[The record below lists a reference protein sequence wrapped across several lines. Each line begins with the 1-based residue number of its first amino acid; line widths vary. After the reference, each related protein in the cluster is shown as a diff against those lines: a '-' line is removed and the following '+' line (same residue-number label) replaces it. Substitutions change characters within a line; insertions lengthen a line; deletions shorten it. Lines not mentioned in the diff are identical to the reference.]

1 MSTVFDLAAQLGQAL
16 KDDERLIKL
25 KAAREA
31 YDASEELQGLIAEYN
46 AQQAAI
52 EQATYAEEIDTH
64 LIDVLQALRQA
75 EDIQTA
81 AAQAVENV
89 KRECGYL
96 FYTAPG
102 FAPGTGAVQ
111 LGAEEEPQTLAGAL
125 KEKFAKA

>member
-31 YDASEELQGLIAEYN
+31 YDASEELQALIAEYN

-64 LIDVLQALRQA
+64 LIDVLQERVNEIYNDITHHACYLELNRAQSVVNALM
-75 EDIQTA
+75 E
-81 AAQAVENV
+81 AVNSTITFNITGELPSNCTHNCST
-89 KRECGYL
+89 CG
-96 FYTAPG
+96 G
-102 FAPGTGAVQ
+102 CH
-111 LGAEEEPQTLAGAL
+111 
-125 KEKFAKA
+125 

>member
-52 EQATYAEEIDTH
+52 EQAASAEEIDTH
-64 LIDVLQALRQA
+64 LIDVLQERVNEIYNDITHHEAYLNLNRAQSTVNALM
-75 EDIQTA
+75 E
-81 AAQAVENV
+81 AVNSTITYNITGELPSNCTHNCST
-89 KRECGYL
+89 CG
-96 FYTAPG
+96 G
-102 FAPGTGAVQ
+102 CH
-111 LGAEEEPQTLAGAL
+111 
-125 KEKFAKA
+125 

>member
-52 EQATYAEEIDTH
+52 EQAASAEEIDTH
-64 LIDVLQALRQA
+64 LIDVLQERVN
-75 EDIQTA
+75 EIYNDITHHEA
-81 AAQAVENV
+81 YLNLNRAQSTVNARMEAVNSTITYNITGELPSNCTHNCST
-89 KRECGYL
+89 CG
-96 FYTAPG
+96 G
-102 FAPGTGAVQ
+102 CH
-111 LGAEEEPQTLAGAL
+111 
-125 KEKFAKA
+125 

>member
-52 EQATYAEEIDTH
+52 EQAASAEEIDTH
-64 LIDVLQALRQA
+64 LIDVLQERVNEIYNDITHHEAYLNLNRAQSTVNALM
-75 EDIQTA
+75 E
-81 AAQAVENV
+81 AVNSTITYNITGELPSNCTHNYST
-89 KRECGYL
+89 CG
-96 FYTAPG
+96 G
-102 FAPGTGAVQ
+102 CH
-111 LGAEEEPQTLAGAL
+111 
-125 KEKFAKA
+125 